1 MNVSKTFSFPLEVQ
15 TIFLDLHIKRFT
27 NKGIFRLKPIHHQFL
42 TSVLKK
48 TSTLKQAR
56 AKTDP
61 ELWNFWNDE
70 DTVMLSQF
78 IGIQASEGTLSQ
90 SRLHLLSTSPNQEL
104 LITFTI
110 SVPSEVRKKHIALS
124 SPTKRQNY
132 IYFQTTEVWW
142 KAWLCSEHTV

>member
-1 MNVSKTFSFPLEVQ
+1 MP
-15 TIFLDLHIKRFT
+15 
-27 NKGIFRLKPIHHQFL
+27 
-42 TSVLKK
+42 
-48 TSTLKQAR
+48 
-56 AKTDP
+56 
-61 ELWNFWNDE
+61 
-70 DTVMLSQF
+70 SQF

-90 SRLHLLSTSPNQEL
+90 SRLQLLSTSPNQEL

-142 KAWLCSEHTV
+142 KAWNRGTILKEKTEVEKVWLCSGHTLLPNWFLKSASSKVQRLNNVLELTQTF